1 MAGEGAA
8 APASSRPAQRDGQKA
23 LVSRGRGR
31 GGGRGRG
38 REEPVTPQYISDGKF
53 KVADSSQFLSDR
65 YQKALESKTTVT
77 YRRQERAW
85 GGSAPMLQDTTPDA
99 FAKLVA
105 DATDAYSKAVKS

>member
-1 MAGEGAA
+1 MCG
-8 APASSRPAQRDGQKA
+8 SSQAVPQESATCCRAYPSAVA
-23 LVSRGRGR
+23 LLSF
-31 GGGRGRG
+31 
-38 REEPVTPQYISDGKF
+38 PSYF
-53 KVADSSQFLSDR
+53 VADSSQFLSDR